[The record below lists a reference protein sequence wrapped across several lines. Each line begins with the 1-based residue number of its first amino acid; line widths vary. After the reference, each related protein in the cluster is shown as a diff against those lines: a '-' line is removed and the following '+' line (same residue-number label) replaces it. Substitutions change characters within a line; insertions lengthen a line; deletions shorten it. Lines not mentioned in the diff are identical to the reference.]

1 MPTEDVSEA
10 DRPTE
15 GFPTEEEPTED
26 RTTNHQSTEDLLDR
40 WETVL
45 PGQRV
50 MAQDLLTRYAEPHR
64 RYHTVAHLRYVLD
77 RIDDFA
83 GRDHDLFLVRL
94 AAWFHDAV
102 YAIPEGQISN
112 EEASARLAFRELG
125 RAGLEQE
132 DLNEVARLVR
142 MTSTHQPPPGDRNGA
157 LLCDADLAIL
167 GASPVAYQR
176 YAAAIREE
184 FAQVDDETF
193 WSGRLEILGPLAES
207 DIFRTGKGRKLI
219 EQAHANL
226 LDECESLQASLEAL
240 NATRVQP

>member
-1 MPTEDVSEA
+1 MPTEDVHRP

-15 GFPTEEEPTED
+15 GWRAGIKPNED
-26 RTTNHQSTEDLLDR
+26 GSSEDLLAR
-40 WETVL
+40 WEAVL

-50 MAQDLLTRYAEPHR
+50 MGQELLTRYAEPHR
-64 RYHTVAHLRYVLD
+64 RYHTVAHLRSVLD

-83 GRDHDLFLVRL
+83 GCDHDLFLVRL

-102 YAIPEGQISN
+102 YVIPEGQVSN

-125 RAGLEQE
+125 RVGLEQE

-142 MTSTHQPPPGDRNGA
+142 MTSTHQPRPGDKNGA

-167 GASPVAYQR
+167 GASPADYQR

-184 FAQVDDETF
+184 FARVDDETF
-193 WSGRLEILGPLAES
+193 CSARLEILGPLAET
-207 DIFRTGKGRKLI
+207 DIFRTSKGRKLI

-226 LDECESLQASLEAL
+226 LDECESLQVSLEAL
-240 NATRVQP
+240 NTTAVQP